1 MRRGLI
7 LWTIGRSFTERH
19 DPFYQVPAV
28 TKSFNDVDSILH
40 EFGELEDP
48 RSSINRH
55 HLLGD
60 LIAICIMAVIAGAD
74 GPLAIG
80 TWAENNE
87 EWLNERLELPNGIP
101 SHDTIG
107 RLLAALNPTAF
118 QSCFES
124 WIASVRVAE
133 EVEDLNQ
140 IAIDGKVLRRSHDRR
155 KGLGPLWLVSAW
167 SVDRGISLGQLA
179 TDEKSNEITAIPEL
193 LANIEI
199 KDAVITI
206 DAAGCQRKIAKTII
220 DGKGNYVLS
229 LKGNQGKID
238 EAVSTYIETHM
249 ENDFANIQVER
260 FSETLKGHGR
270 NDEITYYQ
278 MQVPKDLANREKW
291 AGLKTLGVAIRY
303 SESGEK
309 WSTEVR
315 YYVNSIAMNVK
326 RFARFVRGHWAIE
339 STLHWCLDMT
349 FREDESRVR
358 DRTTATNLAWLNR
371 FGLSL
376 LKQQD
381 DKHSIAMRRRIAG
394 WNLDYL
400 AQVLGIPR
408 A

>member
-1 MRRGLI
+1 MI
-7 LWTIGRSFTERH
+7 DRSDYELY
-19 DPFYQVPAV
+19 DPHYQATAV
-28 TKSFNDVDSILH
+28 TKPFDDVDSIIQ
-40 EFGELEDP
+40 EFGDLDDP
-48 RSSINRH
+48 RSSINRR

-60 LIAICIMAVIAGAD
+60 LIVICIMAVIAGAD
-74 GPLAIG
+74 GPLGIG

-87 EWLNERLELPNGIP
+87 DWLKERLELPHGIP

-124 WIASVRVAE
+124 WISNVCVAE
-133 EVEDLNQ
+133 GIEDLNQ
-140 IAIDGKVLRRSHDRR
+140 IAIDGKVLRGSHDGR

-193 LANIEI
+193 LANIEVA
-199 KDAVITI
+199 DAVITI
-206 DAAGCQRKIAKTII
+206 DAAGCQRKIAKIII
-220 DGKGNYVLS
+220 DGKGDYVLS
-229 LKGNQGKID
+229 LKGNQGKIHR
-238 EAVSTYIETHM
+238 AVANYIENQM
-249 ENDFANIQVER
+249 GNDFADIEVER
-260 FSETLKGHGR
+260 HSERLKGHGR
-270 NDEITYYQ
+270 KDEITYYQ
-278 MQVPKDLANREKW
+278 MPVPSNLSNGEKW
-291 AGLKTLGVAIRY
+291 SGLKTIGVAIRH
-303 SESGEK
+303 SESGDK

-315 YYVNSIAMNVK
+315 YYLTSIPLNAK

-358 DRTTATNLAWLNR
+358 DRNTATNLAWLKR

-381 DKHSIAMRRRIAG
+381 DKHSIAMRRRVAG
-394 WNLDYL
+394 WNLNYL
-400 AQVLGIPR
+400 AQVLGIPTL
-408 A
+408 

>member
-1 MRRGLI
+1 V
-7 LWTIGRSFTERH
+7 TTSF
-19 DPFYQVPAV
+19 D
-28 TKSFNDVDSILH
+28 DIDSIIQ
-40 EFGELEDP
+40 EFRDLDDP
-48 RSSINRH
+48 RSTINRH
-55 HLLGD
+55 HLFGD
-60 LIAICIMAVIAGAD
+60 LIVISIMAVIAGAD

-80 TWAENNE
+80 TWAENNQK
-87 EWLNERLELPNGIP
+87 WLNERLKLPHGIP

-107 RLLAALNPTAF
+107 RLLAVLSPTAF

-124 WIASVRVAE
+124 WIASVTVTE

-199 KDAVITI
+199 EEAVITI
-206 DAAGCQRKIAKTII
+206 DAAGCQRKIAKKIV
-220 DGKGNYVLS
+220 DGKGDYVLS
-229 LKGNQGKID
+229 LKGNQGKLHQ
-238 EAVSTYIETHM
+238 AVAQYIEEQM
-249 ENDFANIQVER
+249 ENDFSDIEVER
-260 FSETLKGHGR
+260 YCERLKGHGR

-278 MQVPKDLANREKW
+278 MPVPEDLVNREKW
-291 AGLKTLGVAIRY
+291 AGLKTIGVAIRD
-303 SESGEK
+303 SETGVK

-315 YYVNSIAMNVK
+315 YYINSIPMNAK

-339 STLHWCLDMT
+339 STLHWCLDVT

-358 DRTTATNLAWLNR
+358 DRNTATNLAWLKR

-381 DKHSIAMRRRIAG
+381 DKHSIAMRRRVAG

-400 AQVLGIPR
+400 AQVLGIPTV
-408 A
+408 

>member
-1 MRRGLI
+1 M
-7 LWTIGRSFTERH
+7 
-19 DPFYQVPAV
+19 
-28 TKSFNDVDSILH
+28 TKSFDDVDSILQ
-40 EFGELEDP
+40 EFGDLDDP
-48 RSSINRH
+48 RSTINRQ

-60 LIAICIMAVIAGAD
+60 VIVICIMAVIAGAD

-87 EWLNERLELPNGIP
+87 EWLRERLELPNGVP

-124 WIASVRVAE
+124 WIASVTIDDN
-133 EVEDLNQ
+133 VEDLKQ

-199 KDAVITI
+199 KGAVITI

-220 DGKGNYVLS
+220 DGKGDYVLS
-229 LKGNQGKID
+229 LKGNQGKTH

-249 ENDFANIQVER
+249 ENDFADIKVER
-260 FSETLKGHGR
+260 FTETLKGHGR

-278 MQVPKDLANREKW
+278 MPVPKDLANRHKW
-291 AGLKTLGVAIRY
+291 AGLKTIGVAVRY
-303 SESGEK
+303 SECGDK

-315 YYVNSIAMNVK
+315 YYINSIGLNVK
-326 RFARFVRGHWAIE
+326 RFARLVRGHWAIE

-358 DRTTATNLAWLNR
+358 ERSTATNLAWLKR

-376 LKQQD
+376 LKQHN
-381 DKHSIAMRRRIAG
+381 DKHSIAMRRRVAG

-400 AQVLGIPR
+400 AQVLGIPGI
-408 A
+408 

>member
-1 MRRGLI
+1 M
-7 LWTIGRSFTERH
+7 
-19 DPFYQVPAV
+19 
-28 TKSFNDVDSILH
+28 TKSFDDVDSILQ
-40 EFGELEDP
+40 EFGELDDP
-48 RSSINRH
+48 RSTINRH

-60 LIAICIMAVIAGAD
+60 LIVISIMAVIAGAD

-80 TWAENNE
+80 AWAENNE

-124 WIASVRVAE
+124 WIASVTIAHDA
-133 EVEDLNQ
+133 EDLNQ

-220 DGKGNYVLS
+220 DGKGDYVLS
-229 LKGNQGKID
+229 LKGNQGKTH
-238 EAVSTYIETHM
+238 EAVSTYIEMHM
-249 ENDFANIQVER
+249 ENDFADIKVER
-260 FSETLKGHGR
+260 FCETLKGHGR
-270 NDEITYYQ
+270 KDEITYYQ

-291 AGLKTLGVAIRY
+291 AGLKTIGVAIRY
-303 SESGEK
+303 SEFGDK

-315 YYVNSIAMNVK
+315 YYINSIAMNVK

-358 DRTTATNLAWLNR
+358 DRNAANNLAWLKR

-381 DKHSIAMRRRIAG
+381 DKHSIAMRRRVAG

-400 AQVLGIPR
+400 AQVLGIPTT
-408 A
+408 